1 MDEGMDQS
9 DELTGGAGAPRGAAR
24 ALAQPSGR
32 LLNIGAFARRVGL
45 TPSALRFYDDCGV
58 LRPARVDAVTGYRF
72 YAEDQR
78 ERALLVRRLREA
90 GLPLVDTAVVL
101 DGDRES
107 ARAVLEDHVERVQ
120 GMAAAARAAARDIL
134 RDLGADGGGGNGESW
149 ARVDG
154 AALASAV
161 RQTAAACA
169 GPAPR
174 ADHPE
179 LGCVLIELADHEV
192 RLVATDRY
200 QLSLRVLRPTAA
212 EGEPVRILVDAEELR
227 ALGEWALRR
236 EELVL
241 RSDGQT
247 ARVTGGG
254 ESRDVPVT
262 AGRFPDYRMVL
273 GSLPRTEHRI
283 VVDRAALREA
293 VVRFGE
299 SRAVVLRTAEQHME
313 ISAPGPVRSDPVE
326 SGAGP
331 GAGRLTL
338 RAVCSGGGPLR
349 IAFDPG
355 VLYAALSAGVG
366 PDVLLEVAT
375 AVQPVLVRSADQGS
389 FTTLVMPVRADT
401 GTDG

>member
-1 MDEGMDQS
+1 MDQS
-9 DELTGGAGAPRGAAR
+9 DEPTGGAGAPRGVAGAR
-24 ALAQPSGR
+24 TQSTGG

-58 LRPARVDAVTGYRF
+58 LRPARVDAITGYRF

-120 GMAAAARAAARDIL
+120 GMAAAARAAAQDIL
-134 RDLGADGGGGNGESW
+134 RDLGAGGGGDDHGESW

-169 GPAPR
+169 GPASR

-212 EGEPVRILVDAEELR
+212 EGEPVRILVDADELR

-241 RSDGQT
+241 RTDGRT

-273 GSLPRTEHRI
+273 DSLPPTEHRV
-283 VVDRAALREA
+283 VVDRVALREA
-293 VVRFGE
+293 VTRFGE
-299 SRAVVLRTAEQHME
+299 CRAVVLRTAEQHIE
-313 ISAPGPVRSDPVE
+313 VSPTG
-326 SGAGP
+326 SGAG
-331 GAGRLTL
+331 RVML

-355 VLYAALSAGVG
+355 VLHTALSAGVG
-366 PDVLLEVAT
+366 PDVLLDVAT

-389 FTTLVMPVRADT
+389 FTTLVMPVRAET
-401 GTDG
+401 GTAV